1 MKEPDI
7 KDFEIS
13 IGGQKLD
20 YNTAFEIDQSH
31 YNPALKGKLEMKLL
45 NTEPSNALMQ
55 LMSQPT
61 KVSDNMQDCLMVYQ
75 TFRWEIM
82 KVQFKRDN
90 PTQQAQ
96 ELAEKISRD
105 FGFEKCPIRIDR
117 FEVDSDGAIALDV
130 VFLLGESWMA

>member
-31 YNPALKGKLEMKLL
+31 YNPALKGKIEMKLL
-45 NTEPSNALMQ
+45 NINPSNTLLQ
-55 LMSQPT
+55 LMGPPKQE
-61 KVSDNMQDCLMVYQ
+61 SDQASDCLMVYWA
-75 TFRWEIM
+75 FKWEILHGRR
-82 KVQFKRDN
+82 FKRDN

-105 FGFEKCPIRIDR
+105 FVLEKCPIRIDR

-130 VFLLGESWMA
+130 VFLM